1 MNKKPLRVGF
11 VDICTSEF
19 YEHSLS
25 QRYDLII
32 DNNDPEYLFFNDE
45 NFGTRNL
52 QYSKDKCIK
61 IFATGENRRP
71 ENYQCHYAMTFDHN
85 PNQWHYRLPLWALV
99 PFFYKKFDFNHIFN
113 AHNIRHSKTKFCVFI
128 HRNPRNNIRNT
139 VFHELCK
146 YKKVDSAGPLF
157 NNIGYT
163 ISPDYDAKLDF
174 IKDYKFVFSFENS
187 SHPGYVTEKIMDG
200 FYVNSIPIYWGSA
213 TVDLDFNERSF
224 IDAGRFNSIQEL
236 IQTIVRIDNDDG
248 LYNDMIAQPKFRH
261 NMTPSAMVYDN
272 FLNWFD
278 AIVYNKIY
286 KRDI

>member
-11 VDICTSEF
+11 VDVCTSEF
-19 YEHSLS
+19 YEHILS

-32 DNNDPEYLFFNDE
+32 DNNDPEYLFFGDE

-61 IFATGENRRP
+61 IFNTGENRRP

-85 PNQWHYRLPLWALV
+85 PNQWHYRLPGWALV

-128 HRNPRNNIRNT
+128 HRNPSNNIRNT

-187 SHPGYVTEKIMDG
+187 PHPGYVTEKIMDG

-236 IQTIVRIDNDDG
+236 IQSIVRIDNDDG

-261 NMTPSAMVYDN
+261 NMPPSEMVYDN